1 MLTRSTLVLALVA
14 GLFTLVG
21 CGAQRGETVIKYNR
35 SDAVART
42 TEVPNDGTYELFYST
57 EATPTASYPLKKGDK
72 IGFEK
77 EGDGEAARLYAVAG
91 SNRTEVKTTTLT
103 RTVYWK
109 RKTS

>member
-21 CGAQRGETVIKYNR
+21 CGAQRG
-35 SDAVART
+35 
-42 TEVPNDGTYELFYST
+42 EVPNDGTYELFYST